1 MQDKTQPAQKTQ
13 WRDKGFKII
22 FEADTPAGKI
32 FDICLLALIFISIGI
47 VVLQSIPE
55 FEKKYGPVL
64 YVAEWCITLIFTLE
78 YICRLLVVKK
88 PLHYAFSFFGLVDI
102 LAIIPTY
109 LSLVFPQSRALIV
122 IRALRLLRV
131 FRVFNLSQYVR
142 EGRSIVFAMKASA
155 RRILVFLIFVMV
167 LSIILGTLV
176 YVVESSYNERFNSIP
191 QSIYW
196 SIVTITTVGYGDVFP
211 ITPLGKFLA
220 SLIMLLGYAIIAVPT
235 GIVTVEMS
243 KAATKDT
250 HASRTCPGCSAE
262 GHEPDAVYC
271 RLCGHKL

>member
-1 MQDKTQPAQKTQ
+1 
-13 WRDKGFKII
+13 
-22 FEADTPAGKI
+22 
-32 FDICLLALIFISIGI
+32 
-47 VVLQSIPE
+47 
-55 FEKKYGPVL
+55 
-64 YVAEWCITLIFTLE
+64 
-78 YICRLLVVKK
+78 
-88 PLHYAFSFFGLVDI
+88 
-102 LAIIPTY
+102 
-109 LSLVFPQSRALIV
+109 
-122 IRALRLLRV
+122 
-131 FRVFNLSQYVR
+131 
-142 EGRSIVFAMKASA
+142 MKASA